1 MAIDNTAVVDAVAYE
16 GDKLILQLYDHLEFT
31 NEIEKDHMFLLQ
43 DKLNSYIWYVD
54 SEQYKETYP
63 DANLSVF
70 EIQIKFKY
78 IPSDFCISYIQHVN
92 NKLQAIHINVVYE
105 FTGEN

>member
-1 MAIDNTAVVDAVAYE
+1 MAIDNTEVIDAVAYE
-16 GDKLILQLYDHLEFT
+16 GEKLMLQLYDHWEF
-31 NEIEKDHMFLLQ
+31 NDEIEKDHMLLLQ

-70 EIQIKFKY
+70 EIQIKFMY
-78 IPSDFCISYIQHVN
+78 QPSDFCISYLQHVN
-92 NKLQAIHINVVYE
+92 EKLHAAHINVVYE
-105 FTGEN
+105 FTGEA

>member
-78 IPSDFCISYIQHVN
+78 NPSDFCISYIQHVN
-92 NKLQAIHINVVYE
+92 NKLQVANIKVVYE
-105 FTGEN
+105 YTGEG

>member
-31 NEIEKDHMFLLQ
+31 DEIEKDHMFLLQ
-43 DKLNSYIWYVD
+43 DKLNTYIWYVD

-63 DANLSVF
+63 NANLSVF

-78 IPSDFCISYIQHVN
+78 NPSDFCISYIQYVN
-92 NKLQAIHINVVYE
+92 NKLQATEIKVVYE
-105 FTGEN
+105 YTGES